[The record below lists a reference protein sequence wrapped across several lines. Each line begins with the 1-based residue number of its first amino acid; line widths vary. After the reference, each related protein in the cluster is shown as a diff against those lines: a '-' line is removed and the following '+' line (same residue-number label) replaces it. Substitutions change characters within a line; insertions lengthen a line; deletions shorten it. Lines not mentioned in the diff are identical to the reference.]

1 MRKRVLVSFLFF
13 LTGVIAGL
21 LMAILGTPELRDY
34 LTLAAGTIALLALV
48 QTWLSSSAA
57 TTNADLAKMNEERK
71 KYCWSIVLHPD
82 GGHYVLRNT
91 GTFTAR
97 DVRLVIPG
105 EFGHAAFLQHD
116 GDSGPQI
123 PPNQSKAFKAEFPW
137 SSRGTEIQVDWLPDG
152 EHKRQLFNDVV
163 QPTPD
168 RVAEYETK
176 VRQRLD
182 EQHSAN
188 QAAVERYAMESR
200 RLLIELGDAWATYQA
215 DSSAQNKIRVQVIV
229 GALPTNF
236 AREIGY
242 QVDVPRD
249 FWGNDQWPPE
259 LWVGDRVEDQA
270 LLRENA
276 AVIELLWNLRQ
287 VQIPVFVEPDLSQPP
302 DPWPRIEK
310 AIYGFRDL
318 VRQRESGEREYRR
331 GKRDREQREDVDRR
345 FKEFNSRIEATD

>member
-1 MRKRVLVSFLFF
+1 MLVTVLFIVMGVS
-13 LTGVIAGL
+13 IGL
-21 LMAILGTPELRDY
+21 LMALLWAPELRDY
-34 LTLAAGTIALLALV
+34 LTLGVGTIALLALV

-57 TTNADLAKMNEERK
+57 TTSADLAKANEERK
-71 KYCWSIVLHPD
+71 KYGWSIVLHPD

-91 GTFTAR
+91 GTLAAQ

-105 EFGHAAFLQHD
+105 DFGHAGFLQHD
-116 GDSGPQI
+116 GDTGPQI
-123 PPNQSKAFKAEFPW
+123 PPNQSKAFEAEFPW
-137 SSRGTEIQVDWLPDG
+137 NSRGTEIQVDWLPYG

-182 EQHSAN
+182 EQSVAN
-188 QAAVERYAMESR
+188 QAAVERCATECR

-215 DSSAQNKIRVQVIV
+215 DSSHQNKVRVQVIV

-236 AREIGY
+236 VREIGY

-249 FWGNDQWPPE
+249 FWGDDQWPPD
-259 LWVGDRVEDQA
+259 LWVPDSADDQA

-276 AVIELLWNLRQ
+276 AVIELIWNLRQ

-302 DPWPRIEK
+302 DPWPRIER

-318 VRQRESGEREYRR
+318 VRQRESGGREYRR
-331 GKRDREQREDVDRR
+331 GKRDRERREEADRT
-345 FKEFNSRIEATD
+345 FKELNSRRGAQGTI